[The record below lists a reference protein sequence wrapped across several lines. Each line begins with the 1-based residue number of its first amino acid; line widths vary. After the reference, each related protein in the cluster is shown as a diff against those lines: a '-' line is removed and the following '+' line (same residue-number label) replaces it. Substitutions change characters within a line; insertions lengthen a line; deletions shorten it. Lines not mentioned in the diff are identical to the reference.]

1 MISYLAIQAN
11 YLFVKGAFYGIGAYL
26 SAILTVKY
34 GWNFWQTLP
43 ISVLF
48 VTLVSAIIGYPA
60 LRLRDAHFAV
70 TTFYL
75 AHFVY
80 LVFLNE
86 TPLTE
91 GPLGFKGICPAVFT
105 HEVLSK

>member
-1 MISYLAIQAN
+1 
-11 YLFVKGAFYGIGAYL
+11 
-26 SAILTVKY
+26 
-34 GWNFWQTLP
+34 
-43 ISVLF
+43 VLF

-86 TPLTE
+86 TPLTG
-91 GPLGFKGICPAVFT
+91 GPLGFKGICPPEPISPITFESVESGYT
-105 HEVLSK
+105 RSLRKVRRNT